1 MDQPPNGYAAP
12 QAPQATPAV
21 KDFSR
26 PRTRVAFTIDGD
38 TFEAPPAIPAEVF
51 MEYAERYSR
60 LQARDDEERDLHEM
74 LAAMKDVLAIVLYPQ
89 SYELF
94 AHRMRDPNRPIDLA
108 QVQDVIVWLMEQY
121 GMRPTVPSSESS
133 TGPADP
139 EPGTNWTGST
149 PDAVS
154 TSQTSLSTV
163 S

>member
-1 MDQPPNGYAAP
+1 MDQYPNGQTLT
-12 QAPQATPAV
+12 QASQPAPAV

-51 MEYAERYSR
+51 MEYAERYSQ
-60 LQARDDEERDLHEM
+60 LQARDDDQRNPREM
-74 LAAMKDVLAIVLYPQ
+74 IDAMKGVLAIVLYPQ

-94 AHRMRDPNRPIDLA
+94 VHRMRDPNKPIDLA

-133 TGPADP
+133 TGPAAP
-139 EPGTNWTGST
+139 ESGTSWTGST

-154 TSQTSLSTV
+154 TSPGSLSTV

>member
-1 MDQPPNGYAAP
+1 MDQPLNGQPA
-12 QAPQATPAV
+12 PAV

-38 TFEAPPAIPAEVF
+38 LFEAPPAIPAEVF
-51 MEYAERYSR
+51 MEYAQRYSK
-60 LQARDDEERDLHEM
+60 LQAGDEDSRDLNEM
-74 LAAMKDVLAIVLYPQ
+74 LTAMKDVLAIVLYPQ
-89 SYELF
+89 SFDLF
-94 AHRMRDPNRPIDLA
+94 VQRMKDPARPIDLS

-139 EPGTNWTGST
+139 ESGTSWTGSA
-149 PDAVS
+149 PDTVS
-154 TSQTSLSTV
+154 TSPSSLSTV